1 MLQNNPLLTSIRKAV
16 TNKVLSELTKL
27 ADKEPDKYLQVWEHF
42 GAVMKEGLY
51 EDVERRD
58 TLYKLTRF
66 KSTLNE
72 LGTKVESDEAD
83 RPGWRSL
90 DDYIKDM
97 PEGQSAIYYLAG
109 DNMEQLKASP
119 QLEGYVARGLEVL
132 LLADHV
138 DSFWVSTAAGFD
150 GKPFTSIT
158 QGSAALDDLPLKDG
172 DEPEKSDDSEND
184 ALLERMKTALAEEVA
199 DVQTSSRLVASPA
212 CLIASA
218 QAPDRQL
225 EKMLAQ
231 QGTNMPGVKP
241 KIGRAHV

>member
-1 MLQNNPLLTSIRKAV
+1 M
-16 TNKVLSELTKL
+16 
-27 ADKEPDKYLQVWEHF
+27 
-42 GAVMKEGLY
+42 
-51 EDVERRD
+51 
-58 TLYKLTRF
+58 
-66 KSTLNE
+66 
-72 LGTKVESDEAD
+72 
-83 RPGWRSL
+83 
-90 DDYIKDM
+90 
-97 PEGQSAIYYLAG
+97 
-109 DNMEQLKASP
+109 
-119 QLEGYVARGLEVL
+119 
-132 LLADHV
+132 
-138 DSFWVSTAAGFD
+138 STAAGFD

-241 KIGRAHV
+241 ILEINASHAIVKALNSAIIENKDERFNDLAFLLLDEARILEGNTPKDPAKFTERLNRLLLGG